1 MLNDEMKLLKRTRGK
16 LMTKNR
22 VLQSQQVKIAAQIK
36 QLIAK
41 AEVRVPFSIYRES
54 GLKKN
59 ELTFFEPEL
68 SSSLRTLSPDEAK
81 PVKMALR
88 PSSSLSFTLKKS

>member
-41 AEVRVPFSIYRES
+41 AEVRVPFFYLQSQ
-54 GLKKN
+54 
-59 ELTFFEPEL
+59 
-68 SSSLRTLSPDEAK
+68 
-81 PVKMALR
+81 V
-88 PSSSLSFTLKKS
+88 

>member
-41 AEVRVPFSIYRES
+41 AEVRVPFFYLQRVR
-54 GLKKN
+54 
-59 ELTFFEPEL
+59 FEEK
-68 SSSLRTLSPDEAK
+68 RAYI
-81 PVKMALR
+81 
-88 PSSSLSFTLKKS
+88 F

>member
-41 AEVRVPFSIYRES
+41 AEVRVPFFYLQTVR
-54 GLKKN
+54 
-59 ELTFFEPEL
+59 FEEK
-68 SSSLRTLSPDEAK
+68 RAYI
-81 PVKMALR
+81 
-88 PSSSLSFTLKKS
+88 F

>member
-41 AEVRVPFSIYRES
+41 AEVRVPFFYLQTVRFEE
-54 GLKKN
+54 KRAY
-59 ELTFFEPEL
+59 FF
-68 SSSLRTLSPDEAK
+68 
-81 PVKMALR
+81 
-88 PSSSLSFTLKKS
+88 

>member
-41 AEVRVPFSIYRES
+41 AEVRVPFFYLQRVRFEE
-54 GLKKN
+54 KRAY
-59 ELTFFEPEL
+59 FF
-68 SSSLRTLSPDEAK
+68 
-81 PVKMALR
+81 
-88 PSSSLSFTLKKS
+88 

>member
-1 MLNDEMKLLKRTRGK
+1 MDKVLNDEMKLLKRTRGK

-41 AEVRVPFSIYRES
+41 AEVRVPFFYLQRVRFEE
-54 GLKKN
+54 KRAY
-59 ELTFFEPEL
+59 FF
-68 SSSLRTLSPDEAK
+68 
-81 PVKMALR
+81 
-88 PSSSLSFTLKKS
+88 